1 MGRKLVG
8 HGVWEFDMCY
18 LYGEDSFANLYD
30 FEKRIKRL
38 YKLRVKNTGEMNKK
52 KMVETGYEVPHIDRY
67 FCYFFDD
74 EITLAQF
81 NNLNYLTGN

>member
-1 MGRKLVG
+1 MR
-8 HGVWEFDMCY
+8 F
-18 LYGEDSFANLYD
+18 
-30 FEKRIKRL
+30 
-38 YKLRVKNTGEMNKK
+38 
-52 KMVETGYEVPHIDRY
+52 PHIDRY

>member
-1 MGRKLVG
+1 
-8 HGVWEFDMCY
+8 MCY

-52 KMVETGYEVPHIDRY
+52 KMVETGYEVPHIGRY